1 MTRRGRVGSHGGGG
15 SKQGGCG
22 HGRGQSN
29 YTSTRTMPKSGLSA
43 ALGNNV
49 FDYGHRAAVDQ
60 MQTSWEKLVQFMG
73 TNY

>member
-1 MTRRGRVGSHGGGG
+1 VAGGG

-49 FDYGHRAAVDQ
+49 FDYGHRVAADQ
-60 MQTSWEKLVQFMG
+60 M
-73 TNY
+73 